1 MWRGSGGFGG
11 QEIVT
16 RIFCMK
22 ANYFQQKLAKK
33 MKLMYIYVEEDF
45 IMKKTFKYV
54 VTFLMG
60 SAEISDIFF
69 FILGIK

>member
-1 MWRGSGGFGG
+1 M
-11 QEIVT
+11 
-16 RIFCMK
+16 
-22 ANYFQQKLAKK
+22 
-33 MKLMYIYVEEDF
+33 YVEEDF